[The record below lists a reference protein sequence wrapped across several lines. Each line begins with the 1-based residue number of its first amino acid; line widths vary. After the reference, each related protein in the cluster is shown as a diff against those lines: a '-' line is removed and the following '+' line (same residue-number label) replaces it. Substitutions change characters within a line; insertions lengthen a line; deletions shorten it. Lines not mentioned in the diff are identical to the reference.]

1 MRISL
6 REQLL
11 AAIFAGI
18 ISILSQVTIPLGLI
32 PLTLQ
37 TFIIGLTVTI
47 LGTKTGTWAITIYL
61 ILGLIG
67 VPVFAG
73 GSAGFGVL
81 FGPTGGFLIGFIF
94 NGLVTGSILEAT
106 QKNYFWAVIANIVGA
121 MVTLFFGTAWLKF
134 GTGMEFL
141 AALKTG
147 FIPFILPGIIKAVA
161 CGVLGIFILRRLP
174 QRYFASSK

>member
-1 MRISL
+1 MRITL

-18 ISILSQVTIPLGLI
+18 SSILSQVTIPFGLI

-67 VPVFAG
+67 IPVFAG

-94 NGLVTGSILEAT
+94 NGLVTGGILDNT
-106 QKNYFWAVIANIVGA
+106 QKNYFWAVVANIIGA
-121 MVTLFFGTAWLKF
+121 MVTLAFGTAWLKF
-134 GTGMEFL
+134 GTGMELL
-141 AALKTG
+141 AAFKAG
-147 FIPFILPGIIKAVA
+147 FIPFIIPGLMKAIA
-161 CGVLGIFILRRLP
+161 CGILGIFILRRLP
-174 QRYFASSK
+174 QRYFAPTK

>member
-1 MRISL
+1 MRITL

-18 ISILSQVTIPLGLI
+18 ISILSQVTIPFGLI

-67 VPVFAG
+67 IPVFAG

-81 FGPTGGFLIGFIF
+81 FGPTGGFLI
-94 NGLVTGSILEAT
+94 
-106 QKNYFWAVIANIVGA
+106 
-121 MVTLFFGTAWLKF
+121 
-134 GTGMEFL
+134 
-141 AALKTG
+141 
-147 FIPFILPGIIKAVA
+147 
-161 CGVLGIFILRRLP
+161 
-174 QRYFASSK
+174 

>member
-18 ISILSQVTIPLGLI
+18 IAILSQVTIPLGLI

-47 LGTKTGTWAITIYL
+47 LGSKTGTWAITIYL
-61 ILGLIG
+61 LLGLIG
-67 VPVFAG
+67 IPVFAG

-94 NGLVTGSILEAT
+94 NGLVTGSILDNT
-106 QKNYFWAVIANIVGA
+106 KKNYFWAVIANIVGA
-121 MVTLFFGTAWLKF
+121 MVTLAFGTAWLKF
-134 GTGMEFL
+134 GTGMEFI

-147 FIPFILPGIIKAVA
+147 FIPFIIPGIIKAVA
-161 CGVLGIFILRRLP
+161 CGILGIFLLRRLP
-174 QRYFASSK
+174 QRYFAPIK